1 MKDLAKE
8 NFRLSIENRQ
18 LKKKLAKLEQ
28 EYLELARFCQE
39 REVVRDGTSRRNA
52 GTNQ

>member
-18 LKKKLAKLEQ
+18 LKKKLELVIR
-28 EYLELARFCQE
+28 EYQELARVCQE
-39 REVVRDGTSRRNA
+39 REVVSDGH
-52 GTNQ
+52 